1 MVINTLKKEYTY
13 ANLRIIRVI
22 RLYDENAIYLIKPN
36 QLRYWL
42 KSVAINDADET
53 FYYLSQNGL

>member
-1 MVINTLKKEYTY
+1 LVQQLLKKEYTY